1 MGRKSETPLVERIRF
16 HFEEQII
23 ADRLKLRQRLVEEEI
38 AREMSVSRSQ
48 SSGRSRG
55 TRYSSTRR
63 TLRRGASGRAGPRLG
78 TTAMTMRGM
87 DEADFRTVGTAPP
100 TILGFGPDR
109 RLDRGRQRG
118 MAMLAEE
125 HPIPCGF
132 VSTRS
137 HSASGGAAHVQ

>member
-23 ADRLKLRQRLVEEEI
+23 AGRLKLRQRLVEEEI

-48 SSGRSRG
+48 SSGRSERHEILINA
-55 TRYSSTRR
+55 TNPPARR
-63 TLRRGASGRAGPRLG
+63 ERTGGSRLG

-87 DEADFRTVGTAPP
+87 DEADFRTVGTALP

-118 MAMLAEE
+118 MAM
-125 HPIPCGF
+125 